1 MVVMILERVPGRL
14 KGELTRWLFEPKGG
28 IFIGNCSAMVRDKLW
43 EMARKDAEDG
53 SGLLIH
59 SANTEQ
65 GFDVRM
71 FGVPSRDII
80 DQEGLRLVCTREKPD

>member
-14 KGELTRWLFEPKGG
+14 KGELTRWLLEPKSGVFVG
-28 IFIGNCSAMVRDKLW
+28 HCSAMVRDKLW

-53 SGLLIH
+53 SGILVH

-65 GFDVRM
+65 GFEMRI

-80 DQEGLRLVCTREKPD
+80 DQEGLRMVQTRENPD